1 MHHEQWV
8 QKKGFDTHKDP
19 IIKKKK
25 KLHLYGTT

>member
-19 IIKKKK
+19 IIKKKE
-25 KLHLYGTT
+25 LHLYGTT